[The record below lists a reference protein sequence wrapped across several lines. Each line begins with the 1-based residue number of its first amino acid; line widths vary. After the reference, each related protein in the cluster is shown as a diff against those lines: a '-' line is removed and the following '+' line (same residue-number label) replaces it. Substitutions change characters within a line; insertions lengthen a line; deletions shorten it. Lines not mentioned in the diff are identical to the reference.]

1 MVYGILIGMK
11 TRLTIDA
18 AGRVVL
24 PQPVRRQFHLT
35 RGSLLDIE
43 IERDAIVLRPRSHEA
58 TLVEEKGLLVHE
70 GEPTG
75 DLLLAVEVARRQR
88 DRDLSGPVGE

>member
-1 MVYGILIGMK
+1 MK

-18 AGRVVL
+18 AGRIVL
-24 PQPVRRQFHLT
+24 PQPVRRQFQLT
-35 RGSLLDIE
+35 CGSLLDIE
-43 IERDAIVLRPRSHEA
+43 IDGDAIILRPRSHEA

>member
-1 MVYGILIGMK
+1 LIGMK

-24 PQPVRRQFHLT
+24 PQPVRKQFHLT

-43 IERDAIVLRPRSHEA
+43 IERDAIILRPRSHEA

-75 DLLLAVEVARRQR
+75 DLLFAVEVARRQR